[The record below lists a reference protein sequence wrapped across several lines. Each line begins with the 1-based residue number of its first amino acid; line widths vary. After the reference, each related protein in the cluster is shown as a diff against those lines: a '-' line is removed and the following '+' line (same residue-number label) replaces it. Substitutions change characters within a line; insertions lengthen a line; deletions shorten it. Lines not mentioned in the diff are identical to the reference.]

1 MKRAYDQEILNQPVH
16 DPDELEHSLTQVTDV
31 NRWLGGDRAL
41 RTSLAPLLVCPD
53 PVRLL
58 DVGAGNGGGR
68 AGARTLGCG
77 AGAPVA
83 RDCPR
88 SARADGGVGRAPDAD
103 ECATDCGRAG

>member
-1 MKRAYDQEILNQPVH
+1 MKRVYDQEILDQPVH

-58 DVGAGNGGGR
+58 DVGAGNGGVALALALWAAGR
-68 AGARTLGCG
+68 
-77 AGAPVA
+77 
-83 RDCPR
+83 
-88 SARADGGVGRAPDAD
+88 GRRWHVTALDLHA
-103 ECATDCGRAG
+103 